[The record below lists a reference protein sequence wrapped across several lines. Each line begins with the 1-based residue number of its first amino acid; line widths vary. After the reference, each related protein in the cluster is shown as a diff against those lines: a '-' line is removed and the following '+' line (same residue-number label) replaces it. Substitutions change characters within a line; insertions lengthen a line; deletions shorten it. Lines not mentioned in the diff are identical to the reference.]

1 MKMRYRQQTLS
12 CALML
17 LAGGA
22 SAHVSYTGR
31 DLIANGTF
39 DGTSHTLSA
48 QTVTGRY
55 GWADAADSDWGD
67 SHRGRFM
74 KFTLTGSSDITITIQ
89 RQAGVAVTVGPNN
102 PSGIALDDLAPAFSL
117 YAGIVPVAAYEGSDH
132 PLFLA
137 SHAGYLP
144 GTTYYST
151 THAGPLE
158 GAWNGLGDFTL
169 GNKSSEVGA
178 AGWAAT
184 TLTFLG
190 DAIDGSTS
198 ALGGDGMADGLVSRQ
213 FHGLAAGTYT
223 VVVGGACY
231 ECQIADANGLDNA
244 RGFSASLQVAPVPEP
259 GLPALFL
266 AGLGLTV
273 WQLRRPKQPANR

>member
-1 MKMRYRQQTLS
+1 MKSIHRQQTL
-12 CALML
+12 ALALTL
-17 LAGGA
+17 LAGA
-22 SAHVSYTGR
+22 ANAHVSYNGR
-31 DLIANGTF
+31 DLIVDGTF
-39 DGTSHTLSA
+39 DGTSYTLA
-48 QTVTGRY
+48 GQTVTSRY

-74 KFTLTGSSDITITIQ
+74 KFTLTGSSDVTITIQ

-102 PSGIALDDLAPAFSL
+102 PSGFALDDLAPAFSL

-137 SHAGYLP
+137 NHAGYLP
-144 GTTYYST
+144 SASYYSP

-158 GAWNGLGDFTL
+158 GAWNALGDFTL

-184 TLTFLG
+184 TLSFLG
-190 DAIDGSTS
+190 YAIDGSLS

-223 VVVGGACY
+223 IVVGGACY
-231 ECQIADANGLDNA
+231 ECQIADANGMNNA
-244 RGFSASLQVAPVPEP
+244 RGFSANLQVTPVPEP

-266 AGLGLTV
+266 AGLGLTA
-273 WQLRRPKQPANR
+273 WWLRRPQQSAKR

>member
-1 MKMRYRQQTLS
+1 MKSIHRQQTL
-12 CALML
+12 ALALTL
-17 LAGGA
+17 LAGA
-22 SAHVSYTGR
+22 ANAHVSYNGR
-31 DLIANGTF
+31 DLIVDGTF
-39 DGTSHTLSA
+39 DGTSYTLGA
-48 QTVTGRY
+48 QTVTSRY

-74 KFTLTGSSDITITIQ
+74 KFTLTGSSDVTITIQ

-102 PSGIALDDLAPAFSL
+102 PSGFALDDLAPAFSL

-137 SHAGYLP
+137 NHAGYLP
-144 GTTYYST
+144 SSSYYSP

-158 GAWNGLGDFTL
+158 GAWNALGDFTL
-169 GNKSSEVGA
+169 GNKLSEVGA

-184 TLTFLG
+184 TLSFLG
-190 DAIDGSTS
+190 YAIDGSLS

-223 VVVGGACY
+223 IVVGGACY
-231 ECQIADANGLDNA
+231 ECQIADANGMNNA
-244 RGFSASLQVAPVPEP
+244 RGFSANLQVTPVPEP

-273 WQLRRPKQPANR
+273 WQIRRAQQSAKR